1 MKEPVAK
8 SSTLIRCPVAD
19 VFNAFVDP
27 EMIKKFWLAETTG
40 PLAPGARVTWT
51 FMVPGAKDDVTVVAF
66 EKDRHIAFDWSDG
79 ISVNLYF
86 EESNDNLTTLRVTA
100 EGFRGENA
108 LSDAINAGYG
118 PVPPSSTVR
127 LAVSVT
133 TAGAFTRADSHPVK
147 TIMQRTA
154 SGSVRSAGF
163 AGREQGRDSP

>member
-108 LSDAINAGYG
+108 LSDAINA
-118 PVPPSSTVR
+118 TE
-127 LAVSVT
+127 
-133 TAGAFTRADSHPVK
+133 
-147 TIMQRTA
+147 
-154 SGSVRSAGF
+154 GF
-163 AGREQGRDSP
+163 AIVLCDLKSLLETGSSGGFVRDKAELIRRSM